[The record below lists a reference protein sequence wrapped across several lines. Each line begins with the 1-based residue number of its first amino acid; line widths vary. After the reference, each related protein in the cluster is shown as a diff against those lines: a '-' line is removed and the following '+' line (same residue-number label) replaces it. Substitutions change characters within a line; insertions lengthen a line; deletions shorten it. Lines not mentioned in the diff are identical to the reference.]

1 MVYVLAN
8 LSEVKALIQKM
19 VLAYGVLGKVGET
32 SEATDCAQ
40 AVPMTAKRESLGEGR
55 GQGACKQALVYTV
68 FPPTAG

>member
-1 MVYVLAN
+1 MYALAN
-8 LSEVKALIQKM
+8 LSEIMALIQKM

-40 AVPMTAKRESLGEGR
+40 AVPMTAKRESLG
-55 GQGACKQALVYTV
+55 QGEQGTRKQALVYTV